1 MMDKK
6 GNRKM
11 NRLKWLFNP
20 LMIWGA
26 VLDFLIFGALGQIR
40 DAWHHTGSG
49 YVSYE
54 QPDRTVKVEK
64 NEYKRHEYATG
75 GMMLFLGLF
84 TWILVAKDAKNSS
97 KKTNNR
103 DE

>member
-26 VLDFLIFGALGQIR
+26 VLGFLIFGALGQIR

-49 YVSYE
+49 YV
-54 QPDRTVKVEK
+54 
-64 NEYKRHEYATG
+64 
-75 GMMLFLGLF
+75 
-84 TWILVAKDAKNSS
+84 
-97 KKTNNR
+97 
-103 DE
+103 